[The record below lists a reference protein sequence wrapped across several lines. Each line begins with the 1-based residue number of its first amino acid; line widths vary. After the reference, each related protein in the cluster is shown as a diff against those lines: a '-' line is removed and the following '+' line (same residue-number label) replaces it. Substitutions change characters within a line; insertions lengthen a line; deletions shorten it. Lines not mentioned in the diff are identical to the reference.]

1 MLEIKNLHATVGG
14 KEILKGIDLTVR
26 DGEMHALM
34 GLNGAGKSTLS
45 NVLVGHP
52 AYTVTE
58 GSVTFNG
65 KDLLAMSPDERS
77 HEGLFLSFQQ
87 PVEIPG
93 VSMVNFM
100 RAALNAKRKYQGLEP
115 LDAGSFLK
123 LMREKR
129 KIVELDNK
137 LMSRSV
143 NEGFS
148 GGERKR
154 NEIFQMAMLEPTMC
168 ILDETDSGLDVDALR
183 IVAEGFNK
191 LRTPQTSAIVITHY
205 QRLLDYLKPDI
216 VHVLIDG
223 RIVKMGGPEL
233 AAEIEERGFDWLRED
248 RV

>member
-129 KIVELDNK
+129 KIVELYNK

-223 RIVKMGGPEL
+223 RIVKTGGPEL
-233 AAEIEERGFDWLRED
+233 AAEIEERGFDWLR
-248 RV
+248 